1 MLKQHFLR
9 CQWPKSEDYT
19 ELVKRTNLP
28 RADVI
33 QWFGDTRYAVKNGQL
48 RWVKGVRDQF
58 LAELAAQ
65 QSSSGGGGLTNGSG
79 SATSTRAGGRKRKS
93 QATASSADLPDIQ
106 PLVAYYL
113 GTGSLHERDLDSL
126 CKKSRMSYQQVRDWF
141 AGQDV
146 GGTEEKPIFD
156 D

>member
-19 ELVKRTNLP
+19 ELVKLTGLP

-65 QSSSGGGGLTNGSG
+65 QNSSGLINGSG
-79 SATSTRAGGRKRKS
+79 SGTSTRVGGSRKRKA
-93 QATASSADLPDIQ
+93 QANTASTDSPDIQ
-106 PLVAYYL
+106 PLVTYYL
-113 GTGSLHERDLDSL
+113 STGSLHEKDLDTL

-141 AGQDV
+141 AAQGV
-146 GGTEEKPIFD
+146 GETDQEPIVAD
-156 D
+156 